1 MSQTACNLLDFD
13 RQALTEWLAPHQFS
27 KPQVA
32 RLFQAIHQHQ
42 YENPQSLHFINRKLR
57 EFLIV
62 HAYIGQ
68 LAVKK
73 EQLATDGVI
82 KWLFELADG
91 NAIETVYIPEKK
103 RATLCI
109 SSQVGC
115 SLNCSFCATARQG
128 FNRNLTTAEIIGQI
142 YTASE
147 RIKKFNSHSLPPI
160 TNVVFMGMGE
170 PLLNF
175 ESVIS
180 AANVLLDDWAYG
192 LAHRKVTI
200 STSGVVP
207 AMLQLKQRSPVAL
220 AVSLHAPNDELR
232 NLLVPLNKRY
242 PLKDLISVCRHYYT
256 AGKREVTFEYVM
268 LDGIN
273 DQNLHV
279 EQLFDLLKDV
289 PAKINLI
296 PFNPFPQ
303 AEFKT
308 SPTKRILEFQ
318 KQLLAGG
325 IVTTVRR
332 PRGEKI
338 AAACGQ
344 LAGEVSSKADRQ
356 RHITKTLGKIN
367 IIHQSVN
374 Y

>member
-1 MSQTACNLLDFD
+1 M
-13 RQALTEWLAPHQFS
+13 
-27 KPQVA
+27 
-32 RLFQAIHQHQ
+32 
-42 YENPQSLHFINRKLR
+42 
-57 EFLIV
+57 

-256 AGKREVTFEYVM
+256 A
-268 LDGIN
+268 
-273 DQNLHV
+273 
-279 EQLFDLLKDV
+279 
-289 PAKINLI
+289 
-296 PFNPFPQ
+296 
-303 AEFKT
+303 
-308 SPTKRILEFQ
+308 
-318 KQLLAGG
+318 
-325 IVTTVRR
+325 
-332 PRGEKI
+332 
-338 AAACGQ
+338 
-344 LAGEVSSKADRQ
+344 KATGLR
-356 RHITKTLGKIN
+356 
-367 IIHQSVN
+367 
-374 Y
+374 